1 VIVHYVAVRESSKIF
16 PVVSSQYVPWT
27 EFMTPRPLSTKDLL
41 RPLQYVAGVGPDRA
55 ALLEKL
61 HLRTVADVL
70 FYFPR
75 TYEDLTTTVR
85 IDQLIDGV
93 EATVVGVVYSVE
105 RQVTRAGKVIVGV
118 LIEQEQHLMRALWFN
133 PTFGIKDLQK
143 GIWVAVRGT
152 PKRKTMRWEMIH
164 PKVMRLDLPTTPTLD
179 HLAQS
184 GLRGPDVAAAS
195 SRPEESAAD
204 AIWLGKYRPV
214 YGLTEGLN
222 QREMRKITTNVV
234 RRYADLL
241 EEALTKDLIER
252 HQLCSI
258 TQAVHGIHC
267 PQQASDVEVAQSRL
281 VYQELFALQ
290 LGLAMR
296 RYRMTVNAQAPVLED
311 TAKIRGRIMRLFP
324 FELTSDQQQA
334 IDQVCADMGRSIP
347 MNRMLQGDVGSG
359 KTVVAIY
366 SLLLCVAHGYQA
378 ALMAPTEILARQHF
392 NTLQKQ
398 LKSSR
403 VRMGLLTGSL
413 SSLDRARLEH
423 ELASG
428 KIDIVVGT
436 QSLVRGNVPWQKL
449 GLVIIDEGHK
459 FGVKQRAKLKQ
470 GGCDP
475 HYLVMT
481 ATPIPRS
488 AAMTLFG
495 DLELSVI
502 RQTPPGRQPVKSYV
516 VELGKRDSWWQF
528 VRQQVEH
535 GRQAFV
541 VVPRIETQAED
552 DQTVTA
558 TKVFD
563 ELKNGL
569 LQGLRIELLHG
580 QMSSTDKQRIMKSFD
595 RGLTQVLVSTTVIEV
610 GIDVPNANCMAICS
624 PQRLGLSQLHQLRG
638 RVGRGSHAGFVGLL
652 VDEGSPPETRERLQ
666 LFCRTTDGFE
676 LAEADLKIRG
686 PGDLFGTRQHG
697 LPPLLIADLF
707 RDQEWLT
714 KARCDAQELMQTDP
728 ELADPSR
735 KRLRQLVM
743 AKYGKVLELSDV
755 G

>member
-1 VIVHYVAVRESSKIF
+1 
-16 PVVSSQYVPWT
+16 
-27 EFMTPRPLSTKDLL
+27 MTPRPLSTKDLF

-55 ALLEKL
+55 DLLAKL
-61 HLRTVADVL
+61 ELKTVADVL

-85 IDQLIDGV
+85 IDQLVEGA
-93 EATVVGVVYSVE
+93 EATVVGVVHSVE

-118 LIEQEQHLMRALWFN
+118 LVAQENQLMRALWFN

-143 GIWVAVRGT
+143 GAWVAVRGA

-164 PKVMRLDLPTTPTLD
+164 PKVMRLDLPTAPPLEQ
-179 HLAQS
+179 LAKP
-184 GLRGPDVAAAS
+184 GLRGADVAAAS
-195 SRPEESAAD
+195 SRPDDPSAD
-204 AIWLGKYRPV
+204 SIWLGKYRPV

-222 QREMRKITTNVV
+222 QREMRKITTNIV

-241 EEALTKDLIER
+241 EEALTADLIER

-267 PQQASDVEVAQSRL
+267 PQQASDVEIAQSRL

-296 RYRMTVNAQAPVLED
+296 RYRMTANAQSPILTD
-311 TAKIRGRIMRLFP
+311 TAKIRGRILRLFP
-324 FELTSDQQQA
+324 FELTNDQQQA
-334 IDQVCADMGRSIP
+334 IDQVCEDMGRAIP

-403 VRMGLLTGSL
+403 VRMGLMTGSV
-413 SSLDRARLEH
+413 SAVDRAKLESD
-423 ELASG
+423 LAAG

-436 QSLVRGNVPWQKL
+436 QSLVRGNIPWQRL

-495 DLELSVI
+495 DLDLSVI
-502 RQTPPGRQPVKSYV
+502 RQTPPGRQPVKSYL
-516 VELGKRDSWWQF
+516 VELEKRDSWWQF
-528 VRQQVEH
+528 MRKQVEQ

-541 VVPRIETQAED
+541 VVPRIETQADD

-558 TKVFD
+558 TRIFE
-563 ELKNGL
+563 ELTQGV
-569 LQGLRIELLHG
+569 LQGLRVELLHG
-580 QMSSTDKQRIMKSFD
+580 QMSGSDKQRIMKSFH

-638 RVGRGSHAGFVGLL
+638 RVGRGSHAGYVGLVL
-652 VDEGSPPETRERLQ
+652 DEISQPETRERLQ

-707 RDQEWLT
+707 RDHEWLV
-714 KARCDAQELMQTDP
+714 KARNDAQALVQADP

-743 AKYGKVLELSDV
+743 GKYGKVLELGDV

>member
-1 VIVHYVAVRESSKIF
+1 
-16 PVVSSQYVPWT
+16 
-27 EFMTPRPLSTKDLL
+27 MTQRPLSTKDLL

-55 ALLEKL
+55 DLLAKL
-61 HLRTVADVL
+61 ELRTVADVL
-70 FYFPR
+70 FNFPR
-75 TYEDLTTTVR
+75 TYEDLTTTSQ
-85 IDQLIDGV
+85 IDQLSDGV
-93 EATVVGVVYSVE
+93 EATIVGLVHSVE

-118 LIEQEQHLMRALWFN
+118 LIAQEQHLMRALWFN
-133 PTFGIKDLQK
+133 PTFGIKDLHK
-143 GIWVAVRGT
+143 GTWVAVRGT

-164 PKVMRLDLPTTPTLD
+164 PKIMRLDLPSAPSLEQ
-179 HLAQS
+179 LAKP
-184 GLRGPDVAAAS
+184 GLRGADVAAAS
-195 SRPEESAAD
+195 SRPDDSSAD
-204 AIWLGKYRPV
+204 SIWLGKYRPV
-214 YGLTEGLN
+214 YGLTEGLS
-222 QREMRKITTNVV
+222 QRDMRRITSNIA
-234 RRYADLL
+234 RRYAGLL
-241 EEALTKDLIER
+241 EEALTADLIDK
-252 HQLCSI
+252 HGLCSI

-267 PQQASDVEVAQSRL
+267 PEQAADVTAAQARL

-311 TAKIRGRIMRLFP
+311 SAKIRGRILRLFP
-324 FELTSDQQQA
+324 FELTNDQQLA
-334 IDQVCADMGRSIP
+334 IDQVCSDMGRSTP

-403 VRMGLLTGSL
+403 VRIGLLTGSL
-413 SSLDRARLEH
+413 TSVERTKLEG
-423 ELASG
+423 ELAAG
-428 KIDIVVGT
+428 QIDIVVGT

-470 GGCDP
+470 GGNDP

-495 DLELSVI
+495 DLDLSVI
-502 RQTPPGRQPVKSYV
+502 RQTPPGRQPVKSYL
-516 VELGKRDSWWQF
+516 VELEKRESWWHF
-528 VRQQVEH
+528 VRQQIEV

-541 VVPRIETQAED
+541 VVPRIETQSED

-558 TKVFD
+558 TKMYE
-563 ELKNGL
+563 ELTAGSL
-569 LQGLRIELLHG
+569 HGLRVELLHG
-580 QMSSTDKQRIMKSFD
+580 QMSSGDKQRIMKSFH
-595 RGLTQVLVSTTVIEV
+595 RGLTQALVSTTVIEV

-638 RVGRGSHAGFVGLL
+638 RVGRGGHAGYVGLVL
-652 VDEGSPPETRERLQ
+652 DESTTPETRDRLQ
-666 LFCRTTDGFE
+666 LFCRTSDGFE

-707 RDQEWLT
+707 RDQEWLV
-714 KARCDAQELMQTDP
+714 KARNDAQALVQVDP
-728 ELADPSR
+728 ELGDPSR
-735 KRLRQLVM
+735 KRLRQLVL
-743 AKYGKVLELSDV
+743 AKYSKVLELGDV

>member
-1 VIVHYVAVRESSKIF
+1 
-16 PVVSSQYVPWT
+16 
-27 EFMTPRPLSTKDLL
+27 MTPRPLSSKDLL

-55 ALLEKL
+55 DLLAKL
-61 HLRTVADVL
+61 ELRTVADVL
-70 FYFPR
+70 FNFPR

-85 IDQLIDGV
+85 IDQLSDGV
-93 EATVVGVVYSVE
+93 EATVVGLVHSVE

-118 LIEQEQHLMRALWFN
+118 LIAQDQHMMRALWFN
-133 PTFGIKDLQK
+133 PTFGIKDLHK

-164 PKVMRLDLPTTPTLD
+164 PKIMRLDLPSAPSLEQ
-179 HLAQS
+179 LAKP
-184 GLRGPDVAAAS
+184 GLRGADVAAAS
-195 SRPEESAAD
+195 SRPDDSSAD
-204 AIWLGKYRPV
+204 SIWLGKYRPV
-214 YGLTEGLN
+214 YGLTEGLS
-222 QREMRKITTNVV
+222 QRDMRRITTNIV
-234 RRYADLL
+234 RRYAELL
-241 EEALTKDLIER
+241 EEALTADLIEK
-252 HQLCSI
+252 HGLCSI
-258 TQAVHGIHC
+258 TQAVQGIHC
-267 PQQASDVEVAQSRL
+267 PEQAADVTAAQARL

-311 TAKIRGRIMRLFP
+311 SAKIRGRILRLFP
-324 FELTSDQQQA
+324 FELTSDQQLA
-334 IDQVCADMGRSIP
+334 IDQVCSDMGRTTP

-403 VRMGLLTGSL
+403 VRIGLLTGSL
-413 SSLDRARLEH
+413 TSVERTKLES
-423 ELASG
+423 ELAAG
-428 KIDIVVGT
+428 QIDILVGT
-436 QSLVRGNVPWQKL
+436 QSLVRGNIPWQKL

-470 GGCDP
+470 GGNDP

-495 DLELSVI
+495 DLDLSVI
-502 RQTPPGRQPVKSYV
+502 RQTPPGRQPVKSYL
-516 VELGKRDSWWQF
+516 VEMEKRESWWNF
-528 VRQQVEH
+528 VRQQIEM

-541 VVPRIETQAED
+541 VVPRIETQTED

-558 TKVFD
+558 TKMFE
-563 ELKNGL
+563 ELTAGAL
-569 LQGLRIELLHG
+569 HGLRVELLHG
-580 QMSSTDKQRIMKSFD
+580 QMTSADKQRIMKSFH
-595 RGLTQVLVSTTVIEV
+595 RGLTQALVSTTVIEV

-638 RVGRGSHAGFVGLL
+638 RVGRGSHAGYVGLVL
-652 VDEGSPPETRERLQ
+652 DESTTSETRDRLQ
-666 LFCRTTDGFE
+666 LFCRTSDGFE

-707 RDQEWLT
+707 RDQEWLV
-714 KARCDAQELMQTDP
+714 KARNDAQALVQADP
-728 ELADPSR
+728 ELTDPSR
-735 KRLRQLVM
+735 KRLRQLVL
-743 AKYGKVLELSDV
+743 AKYGKVLELGDV

>member
-1 VIVHYVAVRESSKIF
+1 
-16 PVVSSQYVPWT
+16 
-27 EFMTPRPLSTKDLL
+27 MTPRPLSKKDLL

-55 ALLEKL
+55 ALLDKL
-61 HLRTVADVL
+61 QLRTVADVL

-75 TYEDLTTTVR
+75 TYEDLTTTVA
-85 IDQLIDGV
+85 IGQLVEGV
-93 EATVVGVVYSVE
+93 EATVVGIVHSVE

-118 LIEQEQHLMRALWFN
+118 LVEQDRHLMRALWFN

-143 GIWVAVRGT
+143 GIWVAVRGV

-164 PKVMRLDLPTTPTLD
+164 PKVMRLDLPTPPPLE
-179 HLAQS
+179 HLAKP
-184 GLRGPDVAAAS
+184 GFRGADVAAAS
-195 SRPEESAAD
+195 SRPEDSTAD
-204 AIWLGKYRPV
+204 SIWLGKYRPV
-214 YGLTEGLN
+214 YGLTDGLN
-222 QREMRKITTNVV
+222 QREMRKIATNIV

-241 EEALTKDLIER
+241 EEALTQELIER
-252 HQLCSI
+252 HRLCSI
-258 TQAVHGIHC
+258 SQAVHGIHC
-267 PQQASDVEVAQSRL
+267 PQQASDVQVAQSRL

-296 RYRMTVNAQAPVLED
+296 RQRMTVNAQAPVFED
-311 TAKIRGRIMRLFP
+311 TAKIRGRILRLFP
-324 FELTSDQQQA
+324 FELTPDQLLA
-334 IDQVCADMGRSIP
+334 IDQVCSDMARTIP

-378 ALMAPTEILARQHF
+378 ALMAPTEILARQHY

-413 SSLDRARLEH
+413 STIERAKLESD
-423 ELASG
+423 LAAG
-428 KIDIVVGT
+428 QLDIVVGT
-436 QSLVRGNVPWQKL
+436 QSLVRGTIPWQKL

-495 DLELSVI
+495 DLDLSVI
-502 RQTPPGRQPVKSYV
+502 RQTPPGRQPVKSYL
-516 VELGKRDSWWQF
+516 VEPEKRDSWWQF
-528 VRQQVEH
+528 VRQQVEQ

-541 VVPRIETQAED
+541 VVPRIETQADD

-558 TKVFD
+558 TKIYD
-563 ELKNGL
+563 ELTQGV
-569 LQGLRIELLHG
+569 LQGLRVELLHG
-580 QMSSTDKQRIMKSFD
+580 QMSGSDKQRIMKSFH

-638 RVGRGSHAGFVGLL
+638 RVGRGNLAGYVGVVL
-652 VDEGSPPETRERLQ
+652 DEISLSETRDRLK
-666 LFCRTTDGFE
+666 LFCQTTDGFE

-697 LPPLLIADLF
+697 LPPLLIADLL
-707 RDQEWLT
+707 RDQDWLL
-714 KARCDAQELMQTDP
+714 KARYDAQELIQSDP
-728 ELADPSR
+728 ELTDPSR

-743 AKYGKVLELSDV
+743 AKYGKVLELGDV

>member
-1 VIVHYVAVRESSKIF
+1 
-16 PVVSSQYVPWT
+16 
-27 EFMTPRPLSTKDLL
+27 MTPRPLSTKDLL

-55 ALLEKL
+55 LLLEKL
-61 HLRTVADVL
+61 QLRTVADVL

-75 TYEDLTTTVR
+75 TYEDLTTTAR
-85 IDQLIDGV
+85 IDQLVDGV
-93 EATVVGVVYSVE
+93 ESTVVGLVHSVE

-118 LIEQEQHLMRALWFN
+118 LIEQEHQLMRALWFN

-164 PKVMRLDLPTTPTLD
+164 PKVMRLDLPTAPPLEQ
-179 HLAQS
+179 LAKP
-184 GLRGPDVAAAS
+184 GLRGADVAAAS
-195 SRPEESAAD
+195 SRPEEPGAD
-204 AIWLGKYRPV
+204 SIWLGKYRPV
-214 YGLTEGLN
+214 YGLTEGLI
-222 QREMRKITTNVV
+222 QREMRKITANVV
-234 RRYADLL
+234 RRYAGLL
-241 EEALTKDLIER
+241 EEALTSDLIER
-252 HQLCSI
+252 HELCSI

-296 RYRMTVNAQAPVLED
+296 RHRMTVNAQAPVLED
-311 TAKIRGRIMRLFP
+311 SAKIRGRIMRLFP
-324 FELTSDQQQA
+324 FELTNDQVQA
-334 IDQVCADMGRSIP
+334 IDQVCGDMGRTIP

-378 ALMAPTEILARQHF
+378 AMMAPTEILARQHY

-413 SSLDRARLEH
+413 SPIDRAKLES
-423 ELASG
+423 ELAAG

-436 QSLVRGNVPWQKL
+436 QSLVRGDIPWQKL

-470 GGCDP
+470 DGCDP
-475 HYLVMT
+475 HYMVMT

-495 DLELSVI
+495 DLDLSVI
-502 RQTPPGRQPVKSYV
+502 RQTPPGRQPVKSYL
-516 VELGKRDSWWQF
+516 VELEKRQSWWLF
-528 VRQQVEH
+528 VRQQVEQ
-535 GRQAFV
+535 GGQAFV

-558 TKVFD
+558 TKIFE
-563 ELKNGL
+563 ELTHGA
-569 LQGLRIELLHG
+569 LQGMRVELLHG
-580 QMSSTDKQRIMKSFD
+580 QMSSSDKQRIMKSFH

-638 RVGRGSHAGFVGLL
+638 RVGRGTQPGFVGLVL
-652 VDEGSPPETRERLQ
+652 DEMTQPETRDRLQ

-707 RDQEWLT
+707 RDQEWLI
-714 KARCDAQELMQTDP
+714 KARNDAQALVKSDP

-743 AKYGKVLELSDV
+743 AKYGKVLELGDV